1 MTRLVR
7 YSSAALGMVLLAGL
21 ASYQGHMEVAP
32 GEEDILSGTA
42 LVEAVEVD
50 ISDCEGMA
58 GLDDQGADDCTKS
71 EQLADSN

>member
-42 LVEAVEVD
+42 LVEAADVNK
-50 ISDCEGMA
+50 SDCESMA
-58 GLDDQGADDCTKS
+58 GLDDQGADDCAES
-71 EQLADSN
+71 EQLSSTN

>member
-21 ASYQGHMEVAP
+21 ASYQGHMEIAP

-42 LVEAVEVD
+42 LVEAADVSK
-50 ISDCEGMA
+50 SDCEGMA
-58 GLDDQGADDCTKS
+58 GLDGQDADDCNES
-71 EQLADSN
+71 ERLSGTN

>member
-42 LVEAVEVD
+42 LVEAADVNK
-50 ISDCEGMA
+50 SDFEGMA
-58 GLDDQGADDCTKS
+58 GLDDQGADDCTES